1 MDNLSSDNTQ
11 SEPSDHEPVTDA
23 NQGGLWASIVGGI
36 ADFFSHFLR

>member
-1 MDNLSSDNTQ
+1 MDNLSSENTGPD
-11 SEPSDHEPVTDA
+11 SSNHEPETDA